1 MADVKMVKVT
11 VDGKK
16 VSVPSTA
23 TVLEA
28 AKVAGVDIPRLCF
41 LKGIN
46 ENSSCRLCV
55 VEIEGI
61 RTLKNSCTVQVN
73 DGMVVKTNTPRVL
86 KAVKTNLELIAGN
99 HRFECWKCPREHN
112 CELLRLLRKFNI
124 ENKIGESNDFS
135 KKECIT
141 NISEA
146 LVIDSSKCVL
156 CGRCI
161 AACQKQAGTAVLDFN
176 FRGSKTYVGPALNY
190 PMEGAGCIFC
200 GKCIQACP
208 TGALKEKDGIVKA
221 QSFVDDPELYTV
233 ACVAPAVRSAIDE
246 EFGYGF
252 GHNGEGKIF
261 AALKKLGVDDFTDVN
276 FAADV
281 TIMEEGYELI
291 HRVEKHL
298 KGEDVAFPMFT
309 SCSPGWVRYLETYY
323 PQYIPNLSTTKSP
336 QQIQGILIKKYYA
349 QKIGVDPTKVRV
361 ISIMPCSCKKYEASR
376 EEFRTELGPDIDVV
390 LTTREL
396 ARWIKR
402 NEIDYTKLR
411 NYTPKSPMAKYTG
424 AAVIFGATGGVME
437 AALRTVKD
445 VLEQKNN
452 TQVDITPVRGLEDI
466 KEATIKIA
474 GKDYTFAVVHGAVN
488 VPEMIRRIEANP
500 GKYLF
505 VEFMGCTGG
514 CVNGG
519 GQPIVPSYI
528 ADYVDVRAERAKVL
542 YQIDKDAPLRKSHEN
557 PFVLDLYKE
566 FLGEPNS
573 ELAHHLLHTHY
584 IPRKK
589 YSLSKEEIAAKRAQK

>member
-1 MADVKMVKVT
+1 MADVKLVNVT
-11 VDGKK
+11 INGKT
-16 VSVPSTA
+16 VQVPSTA

-86 KAVKTNLELIAGN
+86 KAVKANLELIAGN

-124 ENKIGESNDFS
+124 ENKIGESPDFG
-135 KKECIT
+135 KKEQVT

-161 AACQKQAGTAVLDFN
+161 SACKKQAGTSALDFN
-176 FRGSKTYVGPALNY
+176 YRGSKTFVGPALNH
-190 PMEGAGCIFC
+190 PMEDAGCIFC

-208 TGALKEKDGIVKA
+208 TGALKEKDGIDKA
-221 QSFVDDPELYTV
+221 QDFVDNPEIYTV
-233 ACVAPAVRSAIDE
+233 ACVAPAVRAAICE
-246 EFGYGF
+246 EFGYPMGV
-252 GHNGEGKIF
+252 NGEGKIY
-261 AALKKLGVDDFTDVN
+261 AALHQMGVDDITDVN

-281 TIMEEGYELI
+281 TIMEEGTELI
-291 HRVEKHL
+291 GRLNKKL
-298 KGEDVAFPMFT
+298 AGEDVVLPMFT
-309 SCSPGWVRYLETYY
+309 SCSPGWIRYLETYF
-323 PQYIPNLSTTKSP
+323 PKYIPNLSTTKSP
-336 QQIQGILIKKYYA
+336 QQIQGSLIKNYYA
-349 QKIGVDPTKVRV
+349 KKIGLDPDKVRV

-376 EEFRTELGPDIDVV
+376 PEMTTDGKPDIDVV

-402 NEIDYTKLR
+402 NDVDFRALEDYV
-411 NYTPKSPMAKYTG
+411 PQSDFAKYTG

-445 VLEQKNN
+445 ILEKKDNKK
-452 TQVDITPVRGLEDI
+452 VDINPVRGLEDI
-466 KEATIKIA
+466 KEATINVA
-474 GKDYTFAVVHGAVN
+474 GLELTVAVVHGAVH
-488 VPEMIRRIEANP
+488 VPEMIKRIEENP
-500 GKYLF
+500 GKYAF
-505 VEFMGCTGG
+505 IEFMGCTGG

-528 ADYVDVRAERAKVL
+528 ADYVDVRKERAKVL
-542 YQIDKDAPLRKSHEN
+542 YDIDADKPLRKSHEN
-557 PFVLDLYKE
+557 PFVQALYKD

-573 ELAHHLLHTHY
+573 ELAHHLLHTSY
-584 IPRKK
+584 TPRKA
-589 YSLSKEEIAAKRAQK
+589 YSLKK